1 MCLCGQPHFYLP
13 ADLVLSGT
21 LEVLQAH
28 LPGEVLFEG
37 EGTPGL
43 ARTNVLGPHP
53 QQDQIGY
60 QGYCYRALDPGS
72 VLGHLVLSHAYHF
85 LPFLEEQFHR
95 PASEVDGRR
104 LMRGGLWQ
112 IGHQYFSVFGAVVT
126 PPFAEHY
133 GDISHLTQRSTFGKA
148 PKDAF
153 ASSGTEQGNPHFAI
167 GCPRQMPDQIPQAVT
182 IGELPGPREGDN
194 KPPVA
199 RLNRPQILTRGVGRV
214 CYHNDFPTPPRQ
226 DQLVEH
232 L

>member
-60 QGYCYRALDPGS
+60 QGYCYRAFDPGS
-72 VLGHLVLSHAYHF
+72 VLGHLVLSHTYHF

-95 PASEVDGRR
+95 PASQVPVRQFDLEP
-104 LMRGGLWQ
+104 LA
-112 IGHQYFSVFGAVVT
+112 SVIQSDPHSSTA
-126 PPFAEHY
+126 
-133 GDISHLTQRSTFGKA
+133 LQRSLISIECRNLTS
-148 PKDAF
+148 P
-153 ASSGTEQGNPHFAI
+153 
-167 GCPRQMPDQIPQAVT
+167 GCRT
-182 IGELPGPREGDN
+182 L
-194 KPPVA
+194 
-199 RLNRPQILTRGVGRV
+199 
-214 CYHNDFPTPPRQ
+214 
-226 DQLVEH
+226 
-232 L
+232 